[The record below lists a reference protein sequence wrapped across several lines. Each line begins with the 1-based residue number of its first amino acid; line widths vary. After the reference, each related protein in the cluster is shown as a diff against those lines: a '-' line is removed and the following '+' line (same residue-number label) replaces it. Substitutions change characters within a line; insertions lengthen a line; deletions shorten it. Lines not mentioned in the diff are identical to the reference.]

1 MLSRLAEQVG
11 PGPGSTHRPWTRVG
25 VVFATGHVFY
35 ELVAGVGMPIASV
48 IGPAPAAA
56 LFGSGGV
63 VAFREAG
70 RQPRSR
76 DRTFA
81 VLNGVFL
88 AAVLAHFSGWPRAR
102 RWGLPWLTECEGLSG
117 RLMPPYNLM
126 LYASGVAAV
135 GGVVE
140 TGRGR
145 GWRAVT
151 PAVLVP
157 AVVVPWLIGE
167 QHRDHARL
175 VDQAQRTPGW
185 WNRRLR

>member
-1 MLSRLAEQVG
+1 MAG
-11 PGPGSTHRPWTRVG
+11 
-25 VVFATGHVFY
+25 ATGHVFY
-35 ELVAGVGMPIASV
+35 GLVAGVGMPFASV
-48 IGPAPAAA
+48 IGAAPAAT
-56 LFGSGGV
+56 LFGLGGV

-70 RQPRSR
+70 RLPRSR
-76 DRTFA
+76 DTTFA
-81 VLNGVFL
+81 VLNGFFL
-88 AAVLAHFSGWPRAR
+88 SAVLAHLSAWPRTSR
-102 RWGLPWLTECEGLSG
+102 RGLPWLTECEGLSG

-135 GGVVE
+135 GGLLE

-145 GWRAVT
+145 GWRGVA

-175 VDQAQRTPGW
+175 VAQAQRRPGW